1 MHDEWSPSLRAAGR
15 PLGVF
20 LLAWLGLSLLPFLPP
35 WGASQAVSPFF
46 PMSAEVLVLVTLLV
60 YTSGTRWARGGRWGA
75 GLGLGAVLLYQT
87 YDAVVYAAFRRSG
100 IWAEDAQ
107 YVVDLAHLATDIVS
121 WQTAPWILLGMASV
135 GALAWSLPRVLRTL
149 ARCGRH
155 GCCRAA
161 LLTGHLVLWP
171 LALVV
176 APAQEWGTEALA
188 YQTSNERVRPRTVVT
203 KVVQNARASA
213 RLRAL
218 LDTLGTAP
226 VDSTY
231 SRYEHLRLEQRPNVF
246 LLMVESYGEVLNRH
260 PDVRAPYRSMMQT
273 LEASFA
279 VDGWHAAT
287 AVSDAPVR
295 GGRSWLAIASAFL
308 GTRVDHQLLYERFQ
322 SDGSSVPHLIDVFD
336 AQGYRTVTL
345 QPYMMA
351 RPGLPLGNPYGFDV
365 TLYRKD
371 LPYDGP
377 PYGWGLVD
385 VPDQYSLGHAH
396 TQHIAEA
403 SAPTFLFFETAL
415 SHALWNYGLPPV
427 LDDWRAFDAPGRSP
441 GIRRAALSDRPDP
454 PPLLPDSLT
463 APRIFDQPTPI
474 RFLRHIGYEMQVLR
488 QYLETSVPPNSLV
501 ILMGDHQPP
510 LLDTETFGVPVHVL
524 SRDASLVAP
533 FRAQGFTDGLSLT
546 ARSPR
551 LKHESLYSRLV
562 RALSE
567 SDSSAATGP
576 SPPPLKPN
584 GVARSILVRP
594 KIHAAPQ

>member
-1 MHDEWSPSLRAAGR
+1 MQKTWSTALTPSWR
-15 PLGVF
+15 PLAAF
-20 LLAWLGLSLLPFLPP
+20 LGAWLGLSLCPFLPA
-35 WGASQAVSPFF
+35 WGASKAVSPFF
-46 PMSAEVLVLVTLLV
+46 PLSVEVLVLVTLVV
-60 YTSGTRWARGGRWGA
+60 YTSGTRWAHVGRVIAGGGFA
-75 GLGLGAVLLYQT
+75 ALLVYQT

-107 YVVDLAHLATDIVS
+107 YVVDLAYLAADVVS
-121 WQTAPWILLGMASV
+121 WQTAPWIVLGTAAV
-135 GALAWSLPRVLRTL
+135 AALAWGVPRLLRTI
-149 ARCGRH
+149 AHCGRH
-155 GCCRAA
+155 GGCRGA
-161 LLTGHLVLWP
+161 LVAGHLVLWP
-171 LALVV
+171 LVLVV

-188 YQTSNERVRPRTVVT
+188 YQTSNERVRPRTVAT
-203 KVVQNARASA
+203 KLVQNARASV
-213 RLRAL
+213 RLRTL

-226 VDSTY
+226 VDSSY
-231 SRYEHLRLEQRPNVF
+231 SSYERLPLQQRPNVF
-246 LLMVESYGEVLNRH
+246 LLMIESYGEVLDRH
-260 PDVRAPYRSMMQT
+260 PDLRAPYRSMMQRVK
-273 LEASFA
+273 ASLA
-279 VDGWHAAT
+279 ADGWHAAT

-322 SDGSSVPHLIDVFD
+322 SGGSSVPHLVDVFD

-371 LPYDGP
+371 LPYEGP

-385 VPDQYSLGHAH
+385 VPDQYSLGYAHA
-396 TQHIAEA
+396 QHIAE
-403 SAPTFLFFETAL
+403 SPEPTFLFFETAL

-427 LDDWRAFDAPGRSP
+427 LEDWRAFDTPGRSP
-441 GIRRAALSDRPDP
+441 HVRRTALSDRADP

-488 QYLETSVPPNSLV
+488 QYLQTSVPPNSLV

-524 SRDASLVAP
+524 SRDPSLVAP
-533 FRAQGFTDGLSLT
+533 FRAQGFTDGLSLAAT
-546 ARSPR
+546 SPR
-551 LKHESLYSRLV
+551 LKHESLYSRIV
-562 RALSE
+562 RALAA
-567 SDSSAATGP
+567 SDSSATAGP

-584 GVARSILVRP
+584 GVPRSILVS
-594 KIHAAPQ
+594 PQMPATQQ